1 MSRVEPDTLIL
12 VDPRTGED
20 VGTLACTT
28 VGTIPELVAAAREA
42 GAAWRQRPLEER
54 QAVVR
59 SLGNA
64 ILARGA
70 EFVAT
75 LGAELGKPAGEAWT
89 SEVVTMGELF
99 DHWLSVI
106 EDELEAVQLDLNVLN
121 YPGKNIRVEPEA
133 LGVIGLIMPWNYPVH
148 LPMRTIVPALLAGNA
163 VVFKPSEHAPR
174 CGALLAEC
182 FAATLPA
189 NLVVTV
195 QGGPAQG
202 AAVIDAGVNKV
213 VFTGSGAGGRA
224 VAARAAQH
232 LIPCALELGSKD
244 AAIVLHDAKMPRA
257 VEGVV
262 WGAFHNAGQD
272 CASVERVLVDA
283 RIADRFVADVVK
295 ATQALRVGEDV
306 GPLVN
311 AAALAK
317 VHAQVQEAVA
327 RGAILH
333 CGGEPTGKG
342 YFYPPTVLTNVPADC
357 ALWREETFGPVLPI
371 AQFSSED
378 EAVSIANDSPYG
390 LCVSVWSK
398 DLARAEALALR
409 VRCGVSFVNNCC
421 FSGPM
426 GGAAWGG
433 RGESGY
439 GATGSRWGLAGLVT
453 PRTVV
458 LDRSGG
464 AKEIWWF
471 PYTPALSQMASG
483 LVEMGRSG
491 GSKLTGV
498 KNTLGG
504 LLGRWKQT

>member
-1 MSRVEPDTLIL
+1 MSRLDPHALVLI
-12 VDPRTGED
+12 DPRSGEE
-20 VGTLACTT
+20 VGSLPCTP
-28 VGTIPELVAAAREA
+28 VEAVPDLVRAAREA
-42 GAAWRQRPLEER
+42 GVAWRQRPLEER
-54 QAVVR
+54 IGVVR
-59 SLGNA
+59 GLGNA

-70 EFVAT
+70 EMVAM

-89 SEVVTMGELF
+89 SEIVTMGELF
-99 DHWLSVI
+99 DHWLAVI
-106 EDELEAVQLDLNVLN
+106 EDELEAIPLELNPLN
-121 YPGKNIRVEPEA
+121 YPGKQIRVEPEA

-174 CGALLAEC
+174 CGALLAEV
-182 FAATLPA
+182 FAAALPA

-202 AAVIDAGVNKV
+202 AAVIDAGVDKV
-213 VFTGSGAGGRA
+213 IFTGSGAGGRA

-244 AAIVLHDAKMPRA
+244 AALVLHDAKMPRA
-257 VEGVV
+257 VEGIV

-272 CASVERVLVDA
+272 CASVERVLVDQ
-283 RIADRFVADVVK
+283 RIAERFVADVVK
-295 ATQALRVGEDV
+295 AAQALRVGEDV

-311 AAALAK
+311 EAALNK

-327 RGAILH
+327 RGAVLH
-333 CGGEPTGKG
+333 CGGAPTGTG
-342 YFYPPTVLTNVPADC
+342 YFYPATVLTNVPLDC

-371 AQFSSED
+371 AVFTSEE
-378 EAVSIANDSPYG
+378 EAVTMANDSPYG

-398 DLARAEALALR
+398 DVARAEALALR

-439 GATGSRWGLAGLVT
+439 GATGSRWGLAGLVH

-458 LDRSGG
+458 IDRSGG

-491 GSKLTGV
+491 GSRLAGV

-504 LLGRWKQT
+504 LLGRWKKT

>member
-1 MSRVEPDTLIL
+1 MSRLESQTLIL
-12 VDPRTGED
+12 IDPRTALE
-20 VGTLACTT
+20 VGRMGCT
-28 VGTIPELVAAAREA
+28 PAAEVAAMVERARAA
-42 GAAWRQRPLEER
+42 GQAWRVRPLEER
-54 QAVVR
+54 MEVVR
-59 SLGNA
+59 TLGAA
-64 ILARGA
+64 IQARGA
-70 EFVAT
+70 EFVAV
-75 LGAELGKPAGEAWT
+75 LGEELGKPPGEAWT

-99 DHWLSVI
+99 DHWLAVI
-106 EDELEAVQLDLNVLN
+106 EDELEPVPLELNMIN
-121 YPGKNIRVEPEA
+121 YPGKQIRVQPEP

-174 CGALLAEC
+174 CGALLAEV
-182 FAATLPA
+182 FAAVLPVD
-189 NLVVTV
+189 LVLTV
-195 QGGPAQG
+195 QGGPEQG
-202 AAVIDAGVNKV
+202 AAVIEAGVDKV
-213 VFTGSGAGGRA
+213 IFTGSGAGGRA
-224 VAARAAQH
+224 VAARAASR

-244 AAIVLHDAKMPRA
+244 AAIVLYDAKLPRA

-272 CASVERVLVDA
+272 CASVERVLVDK
-283 RIADRFVADVVK
+283 RIYDRFVADVVK
-295 ATQALRVGEDV
+295 AASALRVGADV

-311 AAALAK
+311 EAALAK
-317 VHAQVQEAVA
+317 VHAQVEDAVA
-327 RGAILH
+327 RGATLH
-333 CGGEPTGKG
+333 CGGAPTGEG
-342 YFYPPTVLTNVPADC
+342 YFYPATVLTNVPRDA
-357 ALWREETFGPVLPI
+357 AIWREETFGPVLPI
-371 AQFSSED
+371 APFESEE
-378 EAVSIANDSPYG
+378 EAVAEANNSPYG

-398 DLARAEALALR
+398 DVKRAEVLALR

-439 GATGSRWGLAGLVT
+439 GATGSRWGLHALVN

-458 LDRSGG
+458 VDRSGG

-483 LVEMGRSG
+483 LVELGRSG
-491 GSKLTGV
+491 GSKFSGV

-504 LLGRWKQT
+504 LVGRWKQT